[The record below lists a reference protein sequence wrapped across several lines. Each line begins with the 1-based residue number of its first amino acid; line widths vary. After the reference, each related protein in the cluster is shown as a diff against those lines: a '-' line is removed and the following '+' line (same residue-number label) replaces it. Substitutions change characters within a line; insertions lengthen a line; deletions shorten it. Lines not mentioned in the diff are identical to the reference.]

1 MDLTRYV
8 DQLRS
13 DLAAAA
19 GAGGEEAR
27 ALAERLA
34 APLEASVRLMLLQ
47 ALSAAAD
54 EVTREIAPAAVDLRL
69 RGGEPEFVVTGA
81 PDDAGDGA
89 YDAATAPTPA
99 PAPPRESDDGAT
111 ARVNLRLPEGLK
123 ADVEQAATR
132 DGLSV
137 NAWLVR
143 AASAALHEPGPPVRQ
158 RGGRVGQSFTGW
170 VR

>member
-8 DQLRS
+8 DQLRTE
-13 DLAAAA
+13 LAAAA
-19 GAGGEEAR
+19 GAGGDDAR
-27 ALAERLA
+27 ALAERLT
-34 APLEASVRLMLLQ
+34 APLESSVRLMLLQ

-54 EVTREIAPAAVDLRL
+54 EVTQEIAPAAVDLRL
-69 RGGEPEFVVTGA
+69 RGGEPEFVVTAA
-81 PDDAGDGA
+81 PEAGPA
-89 YDAATAPTPA
+89 YDEPPAPTAVPA
-99 PAPPRESDDGAT
+99 REPDEAAT

-143 AASAALHEPGPPVRQ
+143 AASAALQAPEQPARQ

>member
-8 DQLRS
+8 DQLRTE
-13 DLAAAA
+13 LAAAA
-19 GAGGEEAR
+19 GAGGDDAR
-27 ALAERLA
+27 VLAERLT
-34 APLEASVRLMLLQ
+34 APLESSVRLMLLQ

-54 EVTREIAPAAVDLRL
+54 EVTQEIAPAAVDLRL
-69 RGGEPEFVVTGA
+69 RGGEPEFVVTAA
-81 PDDAGDGA
+81 PEAEAGPA
-89 YDAATAPTPA
+89 YDEQPA
-99 PAPPRESDDGAT
+99 PAPAPAREPDDGAT

-143 AASAALHEPGPPVRQ
+143 AASAALHEPAQPARQ

>member
-8 DQLRS
+8 DQLRTE
-13 DLAAAA
+13 LAAAA
-19 GAGGEEAR
+19 GAGGDDAR
-27 ALAERLA
+27 ALAERLT
-34 APLEASVRLMLLQ
+34 APLESSVRLMLLQ

-54 EVTREIAPAAVDLRL
+54 EVTQEIAPAAVDLRL

-81 PDDAGDGA
+81 PQDAGTA
-89 YDAATAPTPA
+89 YDAPPA
-99 PAPPRESDDGAT
+99 PAPPREPDDGAT

-123 ADVEQAATR
+123 ADVERAAAR

-143 AASAALHEPGPPVRQ
+143 AASAALQEPGQPARQ